1 MFFEFIMD
9 KGRRFENDQGKRW
22 KLGISVFSPVSWNPK
37 QNAAVQQRHKD
48 RFFKCQNFTLKK
60 SWVRHTDEEK
70 LHRIEW
76 VMEIK
81 TCSENFNINNGF
93 RISSKGELDTRILLA
108 CTQRKSLCC

>member
-60 SWVRHTDEEK
+60 SLSQT
-70 LHRIEW
+70 HRW
-76 VMEIK
+76 RK
-81 TCSENFNINNGF
+81 TASNRMSNGN
-93 RISSKGELDTRILLA
+93 
-108 CTQRKSLCC
+108 